1 MSSRVN
7 IYLVTKRGEQEEKLL
22 LTSYESNSVVYEY
35 LHDEITYAYEDK
47 GEVFTSLKPNLLYCI
62 IDEIEKTIQSNNE
75 RIAVYYKLKMENS
88 VDSICELQDRN
99 KELETAL
106 NAFNMYLSFAQDIAE
121 GCNLFKE
128 IVANY
133 D

>member
-1 MSSRVN
+1 MSSQVN
-7 IYLVTKRGEQEEKLL
+7 IYIVTKREEQEEKLL
-22 LTSYESNSVVYEY
+22 LTSYGSSSVVYEY
-35 LHDEITYAYEDK
+35 LHDEITYAYGDK
-47 GEVFTSLKPNLLYCI
+47 GEVFTSLKPNLLYYI

-88 VDSICELQDRN
+88 VDNICALQDRN
-99 KELETAL
+99 KELEAAL

-121 GCNLFKE
+121 GLSIFKD